1 MRKRALKAS
10 LLALVIFGGGYVW
23 HNVSSERT
31 ALRAEQARLTALH
44 MTPKKLAALEREAAR
59 DAAANAYAARQH
71 AEALA
76 RAMTEDPAQVET
88 QQPASSA
95 GG

>member
-1 MRKRALKAS
+1 
-10 LLALVIFGGGYVW
+10 
-23 HNVSSERT
+23 
-31 ALRAEQARLTALH
+31 

-59 DAAANAYAARQH
+59 DAAANAYAARQQ

-76 RAMTEDPAQVET
+76 RTMTEDQMQAGT
-88 QQPASSA
+88 QQLASST

>member
-10 LLALVIFGGGYVW
+10 LVALIIFGGGYAW
-23 HNVSSERT
+23 HNVSSERVE
-31 ALRAEQARLTALH
+31 ARAEQARLTALR

-59 DAAANAYAARQH
+59 DAAANAYAARQQ

-76 RAMTEDPAQVET
+76 RTMTEDQMQAGT
-88 QQPASSA
+88 QQLASST